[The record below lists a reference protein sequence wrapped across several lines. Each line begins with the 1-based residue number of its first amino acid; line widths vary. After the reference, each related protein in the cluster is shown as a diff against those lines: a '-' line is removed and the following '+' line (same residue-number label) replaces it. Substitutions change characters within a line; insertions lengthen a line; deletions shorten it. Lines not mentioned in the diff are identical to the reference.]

1 MKEVGEA
8 LSKAEKRVMLTSEA
22 ATQQQSERPS
32 TVGQPHPHG
41 QSAKE
46 IKRKRNPNKSRK
58 RLILAREF
66 AMDRLKVSRQKKRS
80 EEVALLMPLTS
91 ALQEDDIIE

>member
-1 MKEVGEA
+1 MPKLFGIPYID
-8 LSKAEKRVMLTSEA
+8 LLTS
-22 ATQQQSERPS
+22 SNGDDDG

-66 AMDRLKVSRQKKRS
+66 AMDRLKVSRQKKRRKK
-80 EEVALLMPLTS
+80 EALKLINNIRTS
-91 ALQEDDIIE
+91 RG